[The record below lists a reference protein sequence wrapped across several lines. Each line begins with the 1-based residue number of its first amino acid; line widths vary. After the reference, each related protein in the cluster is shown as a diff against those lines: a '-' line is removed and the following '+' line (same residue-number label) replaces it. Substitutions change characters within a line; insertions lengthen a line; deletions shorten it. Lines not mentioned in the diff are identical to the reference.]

1 MSTDIQAVR
10 FHDGERYCVALV
22 KTGHKHLH
30 AVVIDDCGVRVV
42 SEPKEASRYTQPLV
56 RKGAPYPLDRLVRH
70 MRRIGRERGITA
82 AAENILEEVLTK
94 QAG

>member
-1 MSTDIQAVR
+1 MSDIQAVR
-10 FHDGERYCVALV
+10 FHDGERFCVGLV
-22 KTGHKHLH
+22 KVGHKHLH
-30 AVVIDDCGVRVV
+30 VVVIDDCGVRVV
-42 SEPKEASRYTQPLV
+42 SEPKDSQRYTQPLA

-82 AAENILEEVLTK
+82 AAENILEEVLHK